1 MKFTK
6 GLIMGSIITAG
17 AIMMYTDSTNGKKIL
32 KKGKQVIK
40 KMGII

>member
-6 GLIMGSIITAG
+6 GLIIGSIITAG
-17 AIMMYTDSTNGKKIL
+17 AIMMYTDNMNGKKMI

-40 KMGII
+40 KVGII

>member
-6 GLIMGSIITAG
+6 GLLLGSIITAG
-17 AIMMYTDSTNGKKIL
+17 AIMMYTDSNNGKKMI